1 MRSHNSFSRVVDSM
15 CRNMNNVKF
24 RQYTFYHYVLSVTVY
39 AVYEAKKYPLF
50 SYYHCANRTALFA
63 YIPDFV
69 ISRRGKSVLILFA
82 FQP

>member
-39 AVYEAKKYPLF
+39 AVYEAKKIPLIQLL
-50 SYYHCANRTALFA
+50 SLC
-63 YIPDFV
+63 
-69 ISRRGKSVLILFA
+69 
-82 FQP
+82 